1 MKLLKKI
8 VPVCLLAGVSC
19 GAVLPSLAIGAPFDR
34 MLEMQGVQF
43 HVSSTNEG
51 SINTLQIVPAGLEI
65 DNSTIVRTIDGTV
78 TGVEIA
84 DLDRDGS
91 PEIYVSITSAGSGSY
106 GSLVAYAGN
115 RRKSLS
121 EIYLPPLAEDKA
133 AATGYMGHDAFTVV
147 DSFLIRRFPIY
158 LDGDDNA
165 NPTGGMRQLQYQLA
179 PGEAGWLLKI
189 DRIVAY

>member
-1 MKLLKKI
+1 MKMYLA
-8 VPVCLLAGVSC
+8 CLLAGLSL
-19 GAVLPSLAIGAPFDR
+19 GAMVPSFANGGPFDR
-34 MLEMQGVQF
+34 MLEMQGVRF
-43 HVSSTNEG
+43 HVSCTNEG
-51 SINTLQIVPAGLEI
+51 SLNTLQIVPAGLAI
-65 DNSTIVRTIDGTV
+65 DNSAIVRTIDGTV
-78 TGVEIA
+78 SSAEVA
-84 DLDRDGS
+84 DLDKNGS

-121 EIYLPPLAEDKA
+121 EIYLPPLLEDKA
-133 AATGYMGHDAFTVV
+133 AAKGYMGHDAFTVV